1 MFCFFCR
8 VACGLKGFKVFEVFQ
23 GLQGLQGSKVSK
35 VSKDPR
41 FQGFGS
47 PPRHPIVRGLSHP
60 TPPPGG
66 TEAMSPKKVAAKHVS
81 LEAFAV
87 ATTLVA
93 VTAPSTPVAVT
104 APPTPETMTSELS
117 SVHSEDSPHC
127 RRAKIAFA
135 MAKTPVAITA
145 PTPEAITALTPV
157 AITAPTPV
165 ATTARGRVQNWKR
178 EGKARSMGLSSRQF
192 ETVALAKA
200 QKRAARQLKELP
212 PDLSVKQAV
221 AEWNRRAAAPYIAA
235 QARDKLREI
244 NEMIQA
250 GKEEAGG
257 EPKQNKN
264 NECQYTTFIIYYM
277 FYI

>member
-1 MFCFFCR
+1 
-8 VACGLKGFKVFEVFQ
+8 
-23 GLQGLQGSKVSK
+23 
-35 VSKDPR
+35 
-41 FQGFGS
+41 
-47 PPRHPIVRGLSHP
+47 
-60 TPPPGG
+60 
-66 TEAMSPKKVAAKHVS
+66 MSPKKVAAKHVS

-87 ATTLVA
+87 AKTPVA

-117 SVHSEDSPHC
+117 SVHSDDSPHYRC
-127 RRAKIAFA
+127 AKIAFA
-135 MAKTPVAITA
+135 MAKTPV
-145 PTPEAITALTPV
+145 
-157 AITAPTPV
+157 TAPTPV